1 MNQTKLQE
9 SYLALSSYFEKAILI
24 TEISRKFEADL
35 SAETEENKSF
45 IIPIVTCFLF
55 QKNILIELNKCL
67 TQSINKPDV
76 GLLLASL
83 INLNK
88 AQLAFCEAAFSVSIT
103 YGTDGQSDTPRFL
116 NMNIIG
122 EAFNLNLSLKY
133 FIKKIKKTL
142 IKAGYLCE

>member
-9 SYLALSSYFEKAILI
+9 SYLALSSYFEKAIII

-55 QKNILIELNKCL
+55 QKNILIELNECL
-67 TQSINKPDV
+67 TQSENKPDV

-88 AQLAFCEAAFSVSIT
+88 AQLAFCEAAFSVSVT
-103 YGTDGQSDTPRFL
+103 YGTYELLETPRFL
-116 NMNIIG
+116 NIDVIG
-122 EAFNLNLSLKY
+122 EAFNLNLELKY